1 MYDWA
6 RSNVIAT
13 TNEKIGIQNVA
24 IAQSYPD
31 VPGVSRLWLSTKS
44 PKIVGDRGMLGPV
57 IGTVLLKSELDSPC
71 KLTAIDAM
79 QTRDVEWGLPS
90 PRLAKK
96 YLENPHSRNAKF
108 RVEGLVVTR
117 SQPAEIF
124 LVDSAS
130 NRHLLFKIRL

>member
-1 MYDWA
+1 
-6 RSNVIAT
+6 
-13 TNEKIGIQNVA
+13 
-24 IAQSYPD
+24 
-31 VPGVSRLWLSTKS
+31 
-44 PKIVGDRGMLGPV
+44 MLGPV

-124 LVDSAS
+124 LVDAAS